1 MREMSANALEML
13 ALLFNNN
20 NNNNNN
26 NIINSKNFFGTFA
39 FSFTLS
45 DPQLFL

>member
-39 FSFTLS
+39 FSLKW
-45 DPQLFL
+45 